1 MLSCKTYEWL
11 ERSSYICP
19 YVTEERPDARF
30 ISFVKAST
38 VGLAFAGS
46 GHARRRM
53 IMVPGAY
60 FRDETIWRG
69 RMIEF
74 ACDLKATGNW
84 PLHQRSVLLLADAAQ
99 DPFTS

>member
-1 MLSCKTYEWL
+1 MRRFLS
-11 ERSSYICP
+11 S
-19 YVTEERPDARF
+19 
-30 ISFVKAST
+30 VKAST

-53 IMVPGAY
+53 SMVPGAY

-74 ACDLKATGNW
+74 ACDLKATHYELGLVSCTSRLSCNW
-84 PLHQRSVLLLADAAQ
+84 KGYQWP
-99 DPFTS
+99 

>member
-1 MLSCKTYEWL
+1 M
-11 ERSSYICP
+11 R
-19 YVTEERPDARF
+19 RF
-30 ISFVKAST
+30 LSFVKAST

-74 ACDLKATGNW
+74 ACDLKALFMNW
-84 PLHQRSVLLLADAAQ
+84 GFGQASC
-99 DPFTS
+99 TSRLSCNWKGYQWP